1 MTRLL
6 VSERSCMSL
15 LWRPK
20 LKLSSAAEFVLHLH
34 DQANGS
40 FATFKKSL
48 DDAGAD
54 FPTSL
59 IESLN
64 RVINTMKP
72 KRGTTDSNEESHL
85 TADEKS
91 QRFPGLAM
99 ADDPDWEKKR
109 EEDVAVA
116 DDLMSQLEGLN
127 RKTAESN
134 GADRTRRRSPSQTDR
149 HSYDRR
155 RGRSRSRSPRRH
167 RSRSRSPRRGR
178 SPSRR
183 DREFKRPMLDENP
196 VIYKIYDGKITNI
209 KPFGAFVQ
217 LEGIQGRREG
227 LIHIGMLASG
237 GRVNDASEVVQRG
250 DRVKV
255 KVMSVAG
262 TRISLSLR
270 DVDQRT
276 GQDLSPHLRVRS
288 EGEIE
293 EEATRNPDR
302 PSASRARIIED
313 DEPGRSRKRLS
324 SPERWEI
331 KQLIASG
338 VLDPSE
344 YPDFDDDNGLLNDME
359 TEEDM
364 DVEIREEEP
373 PFLHGQTKQ
382 SLQLSPVK
390 VVKVPDGSMNRA
402 AMEGAALSK
411 ERREL
416 RQQQMNEEEDAVP
429 RDLNQSWQDPMP
441 EPGGRQFAQDL
452 RGTAMSTKSGQS
464 EWKKAT
470 FNAATSFGRITS
482 LSIQE
487 QRESL
492 PIYKLRNSLV
502 QAIAEV
508 RTISAILLVIS
519 TCRLI

>member
-1 MTRLL
+1 MLRFTKGTKNN
-6 VSERSCMSL
+6 
-15 LWRPK
+15 PFFNFA
-20 LKLSSAAEFVLHLH
+20 AAEFILHLH

-40 FATFKKSL
+40 YEKFKKSL
-48 DDAGAD
+48 DEVGAD
-54 FPTSL
+54 FPASL

-72 KRGTTDSNEESHL
+72 KKGQNHSEDNAPLS
-85 TADEKS
+85 ADEKVR
-91 QRFPGLAM
+91 RFPGLAM
-99 ADDPDWEKKR
+99 ADDPEWEKKR
-109 EEDVAVA
+109 QEDAAVA
-116 DDLMSQLEGLN
+116 EDLMSQLEDLN
-127 RKTAESN
+127 RN
-134 GADRTRRRSPSQTDR
+134 GSERK
-149 HSYDRR
+149 
-155 RGRSRSRSPRRH
+155 RSRSRSPNRSERSGYDKKRH
-167 RSRSRSPRRGR
+167 RSRSRSPRRRRSRSRSPQRGR

-183 DREFKRPMLDENP
+183 DREFKRPIMDVDP

-227 LIHIGMLASG
+227 LVHIGMLASG

-250 DRVKV
+250 QRVKV

-288 EGEIE
+288 ETEIAE
-293 EEATRNPDR
+293 ETTRNPDR
-302 PSASRARIIED
+302 PAERRARIVED
-313 DEPGRSRKRLS
+313 KETGRSRKRLS

-344 YPDFDDDNGLLNDME
+344 YPDYDDENGLLNDAE

-373 PFLHGQTKQ
+373 PFLQGQTKQ
-382 SLQLSPVK
+382 TLQLSPVK

-416 RQQQMNEEEDAVP
+416 RQQQMNEEQDAVP

-441 EPGGRQFAQDL
+441 EPGGRQFAQDM
-452 RGTAMSTKSGQS
+452 RGAAMSTKSQQS

-492 PIYKLRNSLV
+492 PIYKLRGSLV

-508 RTISAILLVIS
+508 CLERHI
-519 TCRLI
+519 

>member
-1 MTRLL
+1 M
-6 VSERSCMSL
+6 
-15 LWRPK
+15 
-20 LKLSSAAEFVLHLH
+20 HLH
-34 DQANGS
+34 DQAKGS
-40 FATFKKSL
+40 FETFKKSL
-48 DDAGAD
+48 NDSGAD
-54 FPTSL
+54 FPASL

-72 KRGTTDSNEESHL
+72 KKGGNQSQEEPTM
-85 TADEKS
+85 TADEKAL
-91 QRFPGLAM
+91 RFPGLAM
-99 ADDPDWEKKR
+99 ADDPEWEHKR
-109 EEDVAVA
+109 KEDMAVA

-127 RKTAESN
+127 QKAADTNGSDRKRA
-134 GADRTRRRSPSQTDR
+134 RSPSPD
-149 HSYDRR
+149 
-155 RGRSRSRSPRRH
+155 GRSHERSRGRSRSPRR
-167 RSRSRSPRRGR
+167 RRSRSPRRDR
-178 SPSRR
+178 SPDRR
-183 DREFKRPMLDENP
+183 DREFKRPVMDENP
-196 VIYKIYDGKITNI
+196 VIYKIYSGKISNL

-237 GRVNDASEVVQRG
+237 GRINDPSEVVQRG

-276 GQDLSPHLRVRS
+276 GQDLSPHLKVRS
-288 EGEIE
+288 AGDYE
-293 EEATRNPDR
+293 EETTRNPDR
-302 PSASRARIIED
+302 PSASRARIVED
-313 DEPGRSRKRLS
+313 DESGRSRKRLS

-344 YPDFDDDNGLLNDME
+344 YPNFDDENGMLNDVE

-382 SLQLSPVK
+382 TLQLSPVK

-416 RQQQMNEEEDAVP
+416 RQQQLNEEQDAVP
-429 RDLNQSWQDPMP
+429 TDLNQSWQDPMP

-452 RGTAMSTKSGQS
+452 RGAAMSTKNTQS

-492 PIYKLRNSLV
+492 PIYKLRNALV

-508 RTISAILLVIS
+508 SYPMEI
-519 TCRLI
+519 

>member
-1 MTRLL
+1 
-6 VSERSCMSL
+6 MSML
-15 LWRPK
+15 IRIF
-20 LKLSSAAEFVLHLH
+20 AAEYILHLH
-34 DQANGS
+34 DQAKGS
-40 FATFKKSL
+40 FETFKKSL
-48 DDAGAD
+48 DESGAD
-54 FPTSL
+54 FPASL
-59 IESLN
+59 VESLN

-72 KRGTTDSNEESHL
+72 KNGSNESQAAPTM
-85 TADEKS
+85 TADEKAL
-91 QRFPGLAM
+91 RFPGLAM
-99 ADDPDWEKKR
+99 ADDPEWEKKR
-109 EEDVAVA
+109 KEDVAVA

-127 RKTAESN
+127 QKSNAMNGSERKRAH
-134 GADRTRRRSPSQTDR
+134 SPSPDR
-149 HSYDRR
+149 RSYDRR
-155 RGRSRSRSPRRH
+155 RERSKSPRRN
-167 RSRSRSPRRGR
+167 RSRSPRRGR
-178 SPSRR
+178 SADRR
-183 DREFKRPMLDENP
+183 DREFKRPVLDENP
-196 VIYKIYDGKITNI
+196 VIYKIYSGKITNL

-237 GRVNDASEVVQRG
+237 GRINDPSEVVQRG

-276 GQDLSPHLRVRS
+276 GQDLSPHLKVRS
-288 EGEIE
+288 AAEYE
-293 EEATRNPDR
+293 EETTANPDQ
-302 PSASRARIIED
+302 PSGSRARVIEN

-344 YPDFDDDNGLLNDME
+344 YPNLDDENGMLNDVE

-373 PFLHGQTKQ
+373 PFLHGQTKKT
-382 SLQLSPVK
+382 LQLSPVK

-402 AMEGAALSK
+402 AMEGAALAK

-416 RQQQMNEEEDAVP
+416 RQQQQNEEQDAVP
-429 RDLNQSWQDPMP
+429 TDLNQSWQDPMP

-452 RGTAMSTKSGQS
+452 RGAAMSTKNTQS

-482 LSIQE
+482 LTIQE

-492 PIYKLRNSLV
+492 PIYKLRNALV

-508 RTISAILLVIS
+508 SDDLTFGF
-519 TCRLI
+519 